1 MRFPT
6 AGLLLAC
13 AGALVAAPSLPAAAA
28 IITNEDVHLQY
39 DYSEFYAVAGG
50 KEFEVVLRGN
60 PTNVPQAQFEA
71 KLMQLLTQAMRTTNT
86 RPTATPTV
94 RTRHPNYRLVLVFNL
109 DSGELGT
116 TLCGDL
122 ARIVPPSGVLP
133 GRLTVAAAYC
143 RNEDPMT
150 EAFARTTAS
159 SLDDPAA
166 QALFNELTSVLFPRR
181 PGLLPNRNIWNN
193 GFFR

>member
-1 MRFPT
+1 MRILPLLA
-6 AGLLLAC
+6 AGLLLSAPIV
-13 AGALVAAPSLPAAAA
+13 GARAA

-50 KEFEVVLRGN
+50 KEFEVVVRGN
-60 PTNVPQAQFEA
+60 PTSVPQPQFEA
-71 KLMQLLTQAMRTTNT
+71 RLMQLLTQSMRSSDTHPTTS
-86 RPTATPTV
+86 PAV
-94 RTRHPNYRLVLVFNL
+94 RTRSPNYRLVLVFNL

-122 ARIVPPSGVLP
+122 SRIVPPATVRP

-143 RNEDPMT
+143 RNADPMT
-150 EAFARTTAS
+150 EAFARTTAA

-166 QALFNELTSVLFPRR
+166 QALFDELTSVLFPSR
-181 PGLLPNRNIWNN
+181 PGLLPNRNMFN
-193 GFFR
+193 GIFR